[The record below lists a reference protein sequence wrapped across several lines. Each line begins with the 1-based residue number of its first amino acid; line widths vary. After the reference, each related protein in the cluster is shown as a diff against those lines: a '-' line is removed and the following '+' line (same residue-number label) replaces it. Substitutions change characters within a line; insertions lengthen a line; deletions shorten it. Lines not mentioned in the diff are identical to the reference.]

1 MNYINKYSWKS
12 FLSTATREVHE
23 ENGFYWFK
31 TRKNWQLL
39 KDRDL
44 VESDLDFIGKLLPVN
59 FFYFSLKDIFVL
71 KQKYEVSKNKDP
83 DVGIKLDEFILRGNK
98 YKDIRN
104 YVNRYNNKFEI
115 VDNYKNME
123 DVYKMIA
130 RWDDTSGDKYYQV
143 RTGKNKYYF
152 LNNLHKGCIN
162 VFIYDGDKLISFAV
176 LSPADEGGYSSY
188 IIGKA
193 LCIDYPG
200 LSEYTDV
207 EVYKR
212 AIAEGVKVVNL
223 GGGGR
228 KLVAYKKK
236 FPGSFTNDT
245 YDGQIYVI

>member
-44 VESDLDFIGKLLPVN
+44 VESDLDFIGTLLPVN

-115 VDNYKNME
+115 LNNYK
-123 DVYKMIA
+123 DIKDIYKMIA
-130 RWDDTSGDKYYQV
+130 RWNDTSGDKYYQV
-143 RTGKNKYYF
+143 RTVRSHLNKRGKEDAQKYEYIMC
-152 LNNLHKGCIN
+152 LKVWDNA
-162 VFIYDGDKLISFAV
+162 VF
-176 LSPADEGGYSSY
+176 
-188 IIGKA
+188 
-193 LCIDYPG
+193 
-200 LSEYTDV
+200 
-207 EVYKR
+207 
-212 AIAEGVKVVNL
+212 
-223 GGGGR
+223 
-228 KLVAYKKK
+228 
-236 FPGSFTNDT
+236 
-245 YDGQIYVI
+245 